1 MKLQSLQVQVNKI
14 MKKEK
19 AHITVLIAILNYL
32 NHQQNMKVDQDGHL
46 FINLFQM
53 SLKLKQITI
62 SVMLG
67 QSTIVKNV
75 EVIMDIY
82 LMMVHNPQE
91 KDTVITGFA

>member
-1 MKLQSLQVQVNKI
+1 MN
-14 MKKEK
+14 KEK

-32 NHQQNMKVDQDGHL
+32 NHQRNMKVDQDGRH
-46 FINLFQM
+46 FTNLFQM
-53 SLKLKQITI
+53 FLRLKLITI

-82 LMMVHNPQE
+82 LMMVHNQQE

>member
-1 MKLQSLQVQVNKI
+1 

-32 NHQQNMKVDQDGHL
+32 NHQRNMKEDQDGRH

-75 EVIMDIY
+75 EDIMDIY
-82 LMMVHNPQE
+82 LMMVHNQQE
-91 KDTVITGFA
+91 KDIAITEYA